1 MTDAGIINGHPLG
14 EFQLNNLACSGV
26 LIVVPLFCH
35 RSSQV
40 TTACVL
46 ALNAVAKAGK
56 IERGRTLPLVRVRSR
71 SQCDK
76 VVAPSPKNAAE
87 SSWWWPKLQQSG
99 DEGND

>member
-26 LIVVPLFCH
+26 LIVVPLFYPPVISSHDRMCVRPE
-35 RSSQV
+35 RS
-40 TTACVL
+40 
-46 ALNAVAKAGK
+46 GK
-56 IERGRTLPLVRVRSR
+56 SGEVERGRTLPLVRSR

-87 SSWWWPKLQQSG
+87 SSWWWPKLQQS
-99 DEGND
+99 